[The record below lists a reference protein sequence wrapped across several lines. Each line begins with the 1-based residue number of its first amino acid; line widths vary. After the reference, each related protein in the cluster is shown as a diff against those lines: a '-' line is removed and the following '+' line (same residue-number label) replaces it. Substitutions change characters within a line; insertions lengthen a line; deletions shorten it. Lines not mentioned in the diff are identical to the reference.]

1 MNHIDELHEMLAD
14 CSAKLDRC
22 VARIKK
28 SKLDN
33 EKNIK
38 SIGHALAHLYDV
50 YDAIYEFRPELKP
63 EYLKEGSYDEAE
75 MEKFSKLMYETESLR
90 DNCQIEKA
98 IELLANFAAKKPPM
112 SYAAQVEH
120 RIEYFKS
127 KCRT

>member
-1 MNHIDELHEMLAD
+1 MLAD

-22 VARIKK
+22 VAKIKI
-28 SKLDN
+28 SELDN

-63 EYLKEGSYDEAE
+63 EYLKGGSYDEAE
-75 MEKFSKLMYETESLR
+75 MENFSKLMYETENLR
-90 DNCQIEKA
+90 DNCKIEKA
-98 IELLANFAAKKPPM
+98 IELLANYVAKNPPKH
-112 SYAAQVEH
+112 YATLVEH
-120 RIEYFKS
+120 RIDYFIS